1 MILVGMKSD
10 ADKDRKV
17 SIEEGMGFA
26 EKHAMSFLEVSAK
39 NGTNVREVFET
50 SASTVLSK
58 ITQGIPNE
66 NRVKPS

>member
-1 MILVGMKSD
+1 M
-10 ADKDRKV
+10 A
-17 SIEEGMGFA
+17 FA
-26 EKHAMSFLEVSAK
+26 EKHGMGFLEASAK
-39 NGTNVREVFET
+39 NDTNVREVFET